1 MARKKNLD
9 EINSAAEKKTGNSV
23 KSRSTNTVQNPT
35 STTKKDIQEIRSTVN
50 NLKSLSSYQKK
61 RTSTANNQVVE
72 STKKTDEEI
81 IKEYESIPNH
91 NILSRGFSGV
101 STPGAGRPATQAEI
115 DYNRKQELK
124 RDYQQAKNRQ
134 IANFLSANNISDSTL
149 SSLSSKHQSSGKN
162 TRVSDYNRI
171 KKLADAAGIDMKDVI
186 NYGEA
191 SAAQSTKEALT
202 DYADKHGVIGTVAS
216 VPMNILGT
224 VENLKTEA
232 GNYLSGKPIGSNEA
246 VNARSDMA
254 GNIRNA
260 VSENIEN
267 PIGKL
272 VYNVGTS
279 IADYAALMP
288 LGSGLALAGMGA
300 EAASGTL
307 NDMKDKNVTP
317 NQMMGTAATSGLIEV
332 LTEKIPLENLFKVAK
347 SGGKQTV
354 KQIIGNVLKQ
364 AGVEGTEEG
373 ISELANAFADNVIN
387 QDESDWNQSINQYM
401 LYGMTQSQAENQAR
415 KDLAGRALQSA
426 LTGAVSG
433 GIMAGGAS
441 AFANANSNIITP
453 EQFQANEEYIQ
464 NLKNI
469 NEGNNY
475 LDSYNDRVAQ
485 DNAAKLEPLNQQYN
499 SSNEKSYEYENML
512 ERVKAVPRTDSVQG
526 DSFVPTHYENGNGV
540 EQYSDHDA
548 TNLTSQK
555 GFTSRDKSFSDF
567 VTESLSG
574 SYGKDTMNYYLGTVS
589 EELANDIYNKT
600 GFDVEDFNI
609 HMSSD
614 NIVHAYKEHS
624 DANVES
630 KKNQVALNADLIS
643 KLPQVFDNPDNI
655 SLSSNTDGR
664 GRKVIM
670 FEKRINGKIIVAE
683 AISGGKHRLSLDTM
697 YIKNSHPTG
706 VDATNTPQ
714 PLRPEQSVGKAMEA
728 DNTAS
733 ISDSI
738 PNSGENVNEGQ
749 KSYTS
754 RTALNS
760 FLNSEMVKRAKQNLE
775 VFQKEIDN
783 EKFNVDRVSESQSIE
798 KAAENISKD
807 YESVVSR
814 LKNTDT
820 LHSGVETDE
829 AMMIL
834 DKMLSDAEH
843 TGDYAN
849 VLDWAK
855 MVVNKA
861 HNVGQALQAFAKYS
875 RTPEGTI
882 IKAQQIINAQA
893 EAFYN
898 NNPNARNDMQKTT
911 EQLWEELENAQSNID
926 KMMPLEQDGNYKSVD
941 VEGIVRKVLQENRFI
956 RKMDDNSINNVAD
969 YISKQIR
976 RGADHNQISEDIQN
990 YAATGLFGLDE
1001 TDVQTVMDILGK
1013 AETMPDSKERYDL
1026 EQTAIDILADK
1037 VCNTSF
1043 MDKLNSWRYL
1053 SMLGNIRTHIR
1064 NVLGNNL
1071 NSMTTGVKNNVAAVL
1086 EAVYQKAGGKIDRT
1100 KTVLNP
1106 VLDKSLIDAGRNDA
1120 MTNVYSILKDGGS
1133 NYSNMLNRIESS
1145 KTIYQIKFL
1154 ESVRKLNNNALEV
1167 EDFIG
1172 LKNKYAT
1179 SIAGYLKANGRD
1191 ASIFDSKEKV
1201 DIDFLNEAREYAIE
1215 EAKKATFHEYSAFA
1229 SWISKTSNSLKNS
1242 SNPLA
1247 KLGHVMIEGNVA
1259 FKKTPANI
1267 LKQGFEYAT
1276 GPIEMAKGVYQLCNS
1291 VKKGKYTASQA
1302 IDTFSKGM
1310 TGSAIMGLGAFL
1322 ASMGLITGA
1331 SSDDKKDS
1339 KFDDLTGGQNYALKI
1354 GDKSYTIDWLAPF
1367 ALPLF
1372 VGVGLQNN
1380 FSSTGKGSVGDV
1392 LSDIAAPMLEM
1403 TMLDGLSS
1411 TLERVRYSDDAWDAA
1426 KSIVSTSVANYA
1438 NQLFPT
1444 VGGHFA
1450 RAIDSTRR
1458 TTTPDR
1464 EGVAGDI
1471 EYAVNK
1477 IKNKIPFLS
1486 MTNEPY
1492 VDAWGNTE
1500 ENTGGNLFGRLAYNM
1515 LSPGYYSEQSY
1526 DEVENYLS
1534 ELRKD
1539 TDNSNVF
1546 PSNAERSVY
1555 TEDGKIKLSGA
1566 DYTKYAKEKG
1576 NLQHSVLSSI
1586 FASKDYE
1593 KLTDDQKVELVNSA
1607 YSASGKIS
1615 QSSIGYNPKDMTM
1628 PELYEEI
1635 GADGIAKYLIIKQ
1648 KSSEDDISEYDAI
1661 ESSDLSSDE
1670 KGYFIDKMLKP
1681 SESKVSALKKHNDVM
1696 EKYGYEGLY
1705 TYYTIKS
1712 RVDENDTS
1720 NASKFAAVDSVNI
1733 SDEDK
1738 GYYLSKMVDVS
1749 KAASEIQNSYGD
1761 AGLYTWYSLRSKADS
1776 DGNGNISNAEMVN
1789 QIVQSDLSYD
1799 DMLNYASVLY
1809 EDGKEKT
1816 AREKAA
1822 DALQKAQDNLSSY
1835 QLRQTIKS
1843 LRKSYEDEN
1852 AKKEQ
1857 SIQNNLS
1864 NVSGGSSYGG
1874 LLEYIKELRKS
1885 RSGGSDLISHIE
1897 SLRKEYNSSQNS
1909 NPLTPIGIQ

>member
-50 NLKSLSSYQKK
+50 NLKGLSSYQKK

-115 DYNRKQELK
+115 DYNRKQELQS
-124 RDYQQAKNRQ
+124 DYQQAKNRQ

-216 VPMNILGT
+216 VPLNAVGYAKFLTT
-224 VENLKTEA
+224 VA

-246 VNARSDMA
+246 VNENFLTAHSM
-254 GNIRNA
+254 RNA
-260 VSENIEN
+260 VKENISNSIDN
-267 PIGKL
+267 PALDYIANKA
-272 VYNVGTS
+272 YDAGTS
-279 IADYAALMP
+279 IADSTLLLP
-288 LGSGLALAGMGA
+288 LGKTGALAGIAA
-300 EAASGTL
+300 EAAAGTL
-307 NDMKDKNVTP
+307 YDNMKDKNVTP
-317 NQMMGTAATSGLIEV
+317 NQMMGTAAMSALIEV
-332 LTEKIPLENLFKVAK
+332 LTEKIPLDNLFKVAK

-464 NLKNI
+464 RLQSI
-469 NEGNNY
+469 NDGHNY
-475 LDSYNDRVAQ
+475 LDSYNERVEKVPDMRDLSTFQ
-485 DNAAKLEPLNQQYN
+485 NGV
-499 SSNEKSYEYENML
+499 SSDSQNNVDSDAYAEML
-512 ERVKAVPRTDSVQG
+512 ERVQAVPR
-526 DSFVPTHYENGNGV
+526 NGF
-540 EQYSDHDA
+540 EQKTSDD
-548 TNLTSQK
+548 
-555 GFTSRDKSFSDF
+555 
-567 VTESLSG
+567 
-574 SYGKDTMNYYLGTVS
+574 
-589 EELANDIYNKT
+589 
-600 GFDVEDFNI
+600 
-609 HMSSD
+609 
-614 NIVHAYKEHS
+614 
-624 DANVES
+624 
-630 KKNQVALNADLIS
+630 
-643 KLPQVFDNPDNI
+643 
-655 SLSSNTDGR
+655 
-664 GRKVIM
+664 
-670 FEKRINGKIIVAE
+670 
-683 AISGGKHRLSLDTM
+683 
-697 YIKNSHPTG
+697 IKNSHPTG

-1086 EAVYQKAGGKIDRT
+1086 EAVYQKSGGKIDRT

-1106 VLDKSLIDAGRNDA
+1106 VSDKSLIDAGRNDA

-1247 KLGHVMIEGNVA
+1247 KLGHVMIEGNAA

-1291 VKKGKYTASQA
+1291 VKRGKYTASQA

-1749 KAASEIQNSYGD
+1749 NAASAIQRAYGD
-1761 AGLYTWYSLRSKADS
+1761 AGLYQWYSMRSKVDS
-1776 DGNGNISNAEMVN
+1776 ESDMPY
-1789 QIVQSDLSYD
+1789 QIVQSGMPYE

-1809 EDGKEKT
+1809 EDGKKKT

-1852 AKKEQ
+1852 EKKEQ
-1857 SIQNNLS
+1857 SIQDKLS
-1864 NVSGGSSYGG
+1864 NISGGSSSGG
-1874 LLEYIKELRKS
+1874 LLDYIQELRKS

>member
-35 STTKKDIQEIRSTVN
+35 STIKKDIQEIRSNVN
-50 NLKSLSSYQKK
+50 NLKGLSSYQKK
-61 RTSTANNQVVE
+61 RTPTANNQVVE

-115 DYNRKQELK
+115 DYNRKQELQS
-124 RDYQQAKNRQ
+124 DYQQAKNRQ

-224 VENLKTEA
+224 LENLKTEA
-232 GNYLSGKPIGSNEA
+232 GNYLSGKPIGSNES
-246 VNARSDMA
+246 VNARSEMA
-254 GNIRNA
+254 GSMRNA

-267 PIGKL
+267 PVGKFA
-272 VYNVGTS
+272 YNVGTS
-279 IADYAALMP
+279 IADNVALMP

-317 NQMMGTAATSGLIEV
+317 NQMMGTAATSGVIEV
-332 LTEKIPLENLFKVAK
+332 LTEKIPLDNLFKVAK

-464 NLKNI
+464 RLKSI
-469 NEGNNY
+469 NDGKNY
-475 LDSYNDRVAQ
+475 IDSYNERAEKVPDMRDLSTFQNGV
-485 DNAAKLEPLNQQYN
+485 
-499 SSNEKSYEYENML
+499 SSDSQNNVGSDAYEEML
-512 ERVKAVPRTDSVQG
+512 ERVQAVPR
-526 DSFVPTHYENGNGV
+526 NGF
-540 EQYSDHDA
+540 EQKTSDD
-548 TNLTSQK
+548 
-555 GFTSRDKSFSDF
+555 
-567 VTESLSG
+567 
-574 SYGKDTMNYYLGTVS
+574 
-589 EELANDIYNKT
+589 
-600 GFDVEDFNI
+600 
-609 HMSSD
+609 
-614 NIVHAYKEHS
+614 
-624 DANVES
+624 
-630 KKNQVALNADLIS
+630 
-643 KLPQVFDNPDNI
+643 
-655 SLSSNTDGR
+655 
-664 GRKVIM
+664 
-670 FEKRINGKIIVAE
+670 
-683 AISGGKHRLSLDTM
+683 
-697 YIKNSHPTG
+697 IKNSHPTG

-775 VFQKEIDN
+775 VFQNEIDN

-1071 NSMTTGVKNNVAAVL
+1071 NSMTTGVKNNVAAFL

-1276 GPIEMAKGVYQLCNS
+1276 GPIEMVKGVYQLCNS

-1615 QSSIGYNPKDMTM
+1615 QSSIGYNPKDMTI

-1749 KAASEIQNSYGD
+1749 NAASAIQRAYGD
-1761 AGLYTWYSLRSKADS
+1761 AGLYQWYSMRSKVDS
-1776 DGNGNISNAEMVN
+1776 ESDMPY
-1789 QIVQSDLSYD
+1789 QIVQSGMPYE

-1857 SIQNNLS
+1857 SIQDKLS
-1864 NVSGGSSYGG
+1864 NISGGSSYGG

>member
-1 MARKKNLD
+1 MARKKNLG
-9 EINSAAEKKTGNSV
+9 EINSAAEKKTGNIV
-23 KSRSTNTVQNPT
+23 KSRSTNTVQN
-35 STTKKDIQEIRSTVN
+35 STKIIKD
-50 NLKSLSSYQKK
+50 KSLKDSYNKVSNQNTKSSQVPITTNSVEIARNAPQAINTYIQHQKALQE
-61 RTSTANNQVVE
+61 REERRAANIVDTSGM
-72 STKKTDEEI
+72 TDSQI
-81 IKEYESIPNH
+81 IDKYESIPSYNAIERAI
-91 NILSRGFSGV
+91 NSKKSDAYDQKQSMLS
-101 STPGAGRPATQAEI
+101 A
-115 DYNRKQELK
+115 
-124 RDYQQAKNRQ
+124 YQQAKNRQ
-134 IANFLSANNISDSTL
+134 IASFISDNNISETSLTNAKSYNDNMHPDSFFKGAMT
-149 SSLSSKHQSSGKN
+149 SSAIVGSY
-162 TRVSDYNRI
+162 DYDNI
-171 KKLADAAGIDMKDVI
+171 KKLADANGIDMKDI
-186 NYGEA
+186 LEYKE
-191 SAAQSTKEALT
+191 STAAQKAKEENTK
-202 DYADKHGVIGTVAS
+202 YADEHGVIGTLAS
-216 VPMNILGT
+216 VPVNIYGS
-224 VENLKTEA
+224 VANLIDNT
-232 GNYLSGKPIGSNEA
+232 GNWLSGNPIGSNETI
-246 VNARSDMA
+246 NAFSDTAMSM
-254 GNIRNA
+254 RNA
-260 VSENIEN
+260 VSENIDS
-267 PIGKL
+267 PVGKFM
-272 VYNVGTS
+272 YNVGTS
-279 IADYAALMP
+279 IADNVALMP
-288 LGSGLALAGMGA
+288 LGPGISLAGMGV
-300 EAASGTL
+300 EAASSTL

-317 NQMMGTAATSGLIEV
+317 NQMMGTAAMSGLIEA
-332 LTEKIPLENLFKVAK
+332 LTEKIPLDNLFKIAK

-364 AGVEGTEEG
+364 AGVEGAEEG
-373 ISELANAFADNVIN
+373 ISEIANSIADYAIN
-387 QDESDWNQSINQYM
+387 QDESNWSQLVKYYES
-401 LYGMTQSQAENQAR
+401 LGMTKTQAENQAY
-415 KDLAGRALQSA
+415 LQFGLNAVQASA
-426 LTGAVSG
+426 AGAVSG
-433 GIMAGGAS
+433 GLMAGGAS

-464 NLKNI
+464 RLQSI
-469 NEGNNY
+469 NDGQNY
-475 LDSYNDRVAQ
+475 LDSYNERAEKVPDMRDLSTFQNGVSSDSQNNTDSYTKMLDRVQ
-485 DNAAKLEPLNQQYN
+485 
-499 SSNEKSYEYENML
+499 
-512 ERVKAVPRTDSVQG
+512 AVPR
-526 DSFVPTHYENGNGV
+526 NGF
-540 EQYSDHDA
+540 EQKTSDD
-548 TNLTSQK
+548 
-555 GFTSRDKSFSDF
+555 
-567 VTESLSG
+567 
-574 SYGKDTMNYYLGTVS
+574 
-589 EELANDIYNKT
+589 
-600 GFDVEDFNI
+600 
-609 HMSSD
+609 
-614 NIVHAYKEHS
+614 
-624 DANVES
+624 
-630 KKNQVALNADLIS
+630 
-643 KLPQVFDNPDNI
+643 
-655 SLSSNTDGR
+655 
-664 GRKVIM
+664 
-670 FEKRINGKIIVAE
+670 
-683 AISGGKHRLSLDTM
+683 
-697 YIKNSHPTG
+697 IKNSHPTG

-1191 ASIFDSKEKV
+1191 ASIFDSKEKA

-1229 SWISKTSNSLKNS
+1229 SWLSKTSNSLKNS

-1276 GPIEMAKGVYQLCNS
+1276 GPIEMVKGVYQLCNS

-1749 KAASEIQNSYGD
+1749 NAASAIQRAYGD
-1761 AGLYTWYSLRSKADS
+1761 AGLYQWYSMRSKVDS
-1776 DGNGNISNAEMVN
+1776 ESDMPY
-1789 QIVQSDLSYD
+1789 QIVQSGMPYE

-1809 EDGKEKT
+1809 EDGKKKT

-1857 SIQNNLS
+1857 SIQDKLS
-1864 NVSGGSSYGG
+1864 NISGGSSYGG
-1874 LLEYIKELRKS
+1874 LLEHIQELRNS

-1897 SLRKEYNSSQNS
+1897 SLRNEYNSSKNS